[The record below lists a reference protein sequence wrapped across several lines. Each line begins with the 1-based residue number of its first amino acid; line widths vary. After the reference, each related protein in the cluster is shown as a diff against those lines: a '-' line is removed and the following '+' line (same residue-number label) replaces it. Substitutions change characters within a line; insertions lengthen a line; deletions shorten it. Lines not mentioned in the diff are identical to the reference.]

1 MTTPSPRVLI
11 SYAQGDAAHSQW
23 IAELAARLRA
33 DGLDAIIDQYDPRPA
48 KPWVDWVND
57 EFSRADWILLACT
70 PAYRLFYE
78 GKGDPDVGRGV
89 RWEANLIQNE
99 LSANKLV
106 NRRFVPILPTGGCED
121 DVPEALRGF
130 VRFKPDEQYATLLA
144 ILRQPPVM
152 DEPNTSESRLARVI
166 PNPYPGLAAFTERQA
181 GVFFGRDEDIRRV
194 VDRLIEQRQVCL
206 VGRSGTGKSS
216 LVAAGVLPALRKRVS
231 GAMGYLRFTPQDDP
245 ISRLADALDRLM
257 PEERLRGPKAR
268 VARLA
273 EGLRAQPAKAL
284 SSHLSALAPLL
295 IFADQFEEL
304 FTQTSEAG
312 RQDFAALWDA
322 LLDVEGVYLALTLRS
337 EFYASLADW
346 LGAARLGPSHMPL
359 DPITDD
365 ARYRQLIARP
375 ATDCGVAIDDALVSE
390 LATTARGMAGAL
402 PLLALTLQR
411 LFESRDPIRG
421 ITRAAW
427 QAVGGLAES
436 VKCATAPVDEAIDA
450 DPALPA
456 ACNTLFAALA
466 SSVDGIP
473 TRRSARV
480 AGLRGDG
487 NLAYLVDALR
497 TQGVL
502 TDTEDGHVEI
512 AHETLFQ
519 HWPRL
524 ADWCVRHAIF
534 LARRREVEQA
544 ASDWRSSGN
553 RLLMWGWERQKP
565 AIEALCALGG
575 IEAQHDPEFTDS
587 GIHAW
592 RALQGRLDEA
602 LRSFLRP
609 EPLALLDELRQDDTS
624 PVRREDIGRRLNTL
638 PDPRTGVGLDVCGVP
653 DIAWETV
660 DVPEGGAVV
669 TLETDTLQ
677 QFRIRRPFRIA
688 RYPVT
693 WQQYKAF
700 VAADDGYRNPAWWE
714 GLLYEDQPCPTQ
726 WDFANHPVINVSWH
740 DAMAFC
746 RWLTGRLDLEGEV
759 VRLPTEWEWQW
770 GAQAGTAGLCF
781 PWGPDW
787 RDLAGNSTESGI
799 GRTTAV
805 GLFPAGQTKGKE
817 VFDMAGNVWE
827 WCLNQYDD
835 PSQWGLENGAS
846 FALCGG
852 AWDDISDGCRAA
864 YRNGYPPDGRI
875 NFIGFRVCRGF
886 PIDPRDAAPLG
897 AETPSR

>member
-1 MTTPSPRVLI
+1 MTTPTPRVLI
-11 SYAQGDAAHSQW
+11 GYAQGNAEHSRW

-33 DGLDAIIDQYDPRPA
+33 DGLDAIIDQYDPRPL
-48 KPWVDWVND
+48 KPWQDWVND
-57 EFSRADWILLACT
+57 EFRRADWILLVCT

-78 GKGDPDVGRGV
+78 GDGDPDVGRGV
-89 RWEANLIQNE
+89 RWEANLIQQE

-106 NRRFVPILPTGGCED
+106 NRRFVPILPTGCGED
-121 DVPEALRGF
+121 DIPLALRGF
-130 VRFKPDEQYATLLA
+130 VRFKPDEQYDTLLA
-144 ILRQPPVM
+144 ILRQPHVM
-152 DEPNTSESRLARVI
+152 DEPNKSDSPLVSVI
-166 PNPYPGLAAFTERQA
+166 PNPYPGLATFTERQSGA
-181 GVFFGRDEDIRRV
+181 FFGRDEDIRRV

-216 LVAAGVLPALRKRVS
+216 LVAAGVLPALRKRVI

-245 ISRLADALDRLM
+245 FSRLADALDRLM
-257 PEERLRGPKAR
+257 PEERLRGPKTR

-273 EGLRAQPAKAL
+273 QELRAQPAKAL
-284 SSHLSALAPLL
+284 TSHLSALAPLL

-312 RQDFAALWDA
+312 RQDFAAVWDT

-375 ATDCGVAIDDALVSE
+375 ATDCGVPIDDALVSE
-390 LATTARGMAGAL
+390 MAATARGMAGAL

-411 LFESRDPIRG
+411 LFENRDPVHG

-436 VKCATAPVDEAIDA
+436 VKCATVPVDEAIDS
-450 DPALPA
+450 DPALLA

-480 AGLRGDG
+480 AGLRGDD

-502 TDTEDGHVEI
+502 TDTDDGHVEI
-512 AHETLFQ
+512 AHETLLQ

-524 ADWCVRHAIF
+524 ADWSTRHVIF

-544 ASDWRSSGN
+544 ARDWWSSGN
-553 RLLMWGWERQKP
+553 GLLMWGWERQKP

-575 IEAQHDPEFTDS
+575 LAPQPDSEYSDP

-592 RALQGRLDEA
+592 RALQGTLDEP
-602 LRSFLRP
+602 LRSFLHP
-609 EPLALLDELRQDDTS
+609 EPLALVDELTQDETS

-638 PDPRTGVGLDVCGVP
+638 PDPRKGVGLDVRGVP
-653 DIAWETV
+653 DIAWEMV
-660 DVPEGGAVV
+660 NVPEGGAVV
-669 TLETDTLQ
+669 TLETDPPQ
-677 QFRIRRPFRIA
+677 QFRISRPFRIA

-700 VAADDGYRNPAWWE
+700 VVADDGYRNPEWWG
-714 GLLYEDQPCPTQ
+714 GLQHEEQPGPTR
-726 WDFANHPVINVSWH
+726 WGFANHPAINVSWH

-746 RWLTGRLDLEGEV
+746 RWLTGRLNLEGEV

-770 GAQAGTAGLCF
+770 GAQAGAAGLRF

-787 RDLAGNSTESGI
+787 RDLGANSAESGI

-805 GLFPAGQTKGKE
+805 GLFPAGRVKGRE
-817 VFDMAGNVWE
+817 IFDMAGNVWE
-827 WCLNQYDD
+827 WSLNQLRD
-835 PSQWGLENGAS
+835 PSGREDRESRVLR
-846 FALCGG
+846 GG
-852 AWDDISDGCRAA
+852 AWDYGPDYCRAA
-864 YRNGYPPDGRI
+864 IRFDGSPDYRGDI
-875 NFIGFRVCRGF
+875 IGFRVCRGS
-886 PIDPRDAAPLG
+886 PIEMRDAASLG
-897 AETPSR
+897 AESPSR

>member
-1 MTTPSPRVLI
+1 MR
-11 SYAQGDAAHSQW
+11 AAGCAGS
-23 IAELAARLRA
+23 
-33 DGLDAIIDQYDPRPA
+33 
-48 KPWVDWVND
+48 
-57 EFSRADWILLACT
+57 
-70 PAYRLFYE
+70 
-78 GKGDPDVGRGV
+78 
-89 RWEANLIQNE
+89 ANLIQNE
-99 LSANKLV
+99 LSANKLM
-106 NRRFVPILPTGGCED
+106 NRRFIPILPTGGRED

-130 VRFKPDEQYATLLA
+130 VRFKPDEQYAKLLA
-144 ILRQPPVM
+144 ILRQPPVI
-152 DEPNTSESRLARVI
+152 DAPNTSDSRLARVI

-216 LVAAGVLPALRKRVS
+216 LVAAGVLPALRKRLS

-245 ISRLADALDRLM
+245 FARFADALDRLM
-257 PEERLRGPKAR
+257 PEERLRGPKTR

-273 EGLRAQPAKAL
+273 QELRAQPAKAL
-284 SSHLSALAPLL
+284 GRHLPALAPLL

-312 RQDFAALWDA
+312 RQDFAAVWDA

-346 LGAARLGPSHMPL
+346 LGAERLGPSHMPL

-375 ATDCGVAIDDALVSE
+375 ATDCGVPIDDAVVSE

-450 DPALPA
+450 DPALPG

-524 ADWCVRHAIF
+524 AGWCARHAIF

-575 IEAQHDPEFTDS
+575 MEPRQDPEYTDP
-587 GIHAW
+587 GIYAW
-592 RALQGRLDEA
+592 RALQGTLDEP

-609 EPLALLDELRQDDTS
+609 EPFTLLEELTQDETS

-638 PDPRTGVGLDVCGVP
+638 PDPRKGVGLDARSVP

-669 TLETDTLQ
+669 TLETDPPQ
-677 QFRIRRPFRIA
+677 QVRISRPFRIA

-700 VAADDGYRNPAWWE
+700 VAADDGYRNPEWWE
-714 GLLYEDQPCPTQ
+714 GLQHEEQSGPTQ
-726 WDFANHPVINVSWH
+726 WDFANHPAINVSWH

-746 RWLTGRLDLEGEV
+746 RWLTARLGLVEEV

-770 GAQAGTAGLCF
+770 VAQAGAAGLRF

-787 RDLAGNSTESGI
+787 RDLEGNSSRSGI

-805 GLFPAGQTKGKE
+805 GLFPAGRVKEKE
-817 VFDMAGNVWE
+817 VYDMAGNVWE
-827 WCLNQYDD
+827 WCLNIRSDLRGFDYGE
-835 PSQWGLENGAS
+835 SRVLR
-846 FALCGG
+846 GG
-852 AWDDISDGCRAA
+852 AWGYNPDGCRAA
-864 YRNGYPPDGRI
+864 YRLDDAPDDRRYD
-875 NFIGFRVCRGF
+875 IGFRVCRGS
-886 PIDPRDAAPLG
+886 PIDPRDAASLG
-897 AETPSR
+897 AESPSR

>member
-57 EFSRADWILLACT
+57 EFRRADWILLACT
-70 PAYRLFYE
+70 PAYRRFYE
-78 GKGDPDVGRGV
+78 GKGDPDAGRGV

-99 LSANKLV
+99 LSANKLM
-106 NRRFVPILPTGGCED
+106 NRRFVPILPTGGGEGD
-121 DVPEALRGF
+121 IPLALRGF

-144 ILRQPPVM
+144 ILQQPPVVE
-152 DEPNTSESRLARVI
+152 EPNTSESPLARVI

-231 GAMGYLRFTPQDDP
+231 GAVGYLRFTPQDDP
-245 ISRLADALDRLM
+245 FARLADALDRLM

-273 EGLRAQPAKAL
+273 EELRAQPAKAL
-284 SSHLSALAPLL
+284 SSHLPALSPLL

-322 LLDVEGVYLALTLRS
+322 LLDVKGVYLALTLRS

-375 ATDCGVAIDDALVSE
+375 AMDCGVPIEDTLVSE

-436 VKCATAPVDEAIDA
+436 VKCATAPVDEVIDA
-450 DPALPA
+450 DPARSA

-480 AGLRGDG
+480 AGLRVDG

-575 IEAQHDPEFTDS
+575 LEAQHDPEFTDP

-609 EPLALLDELRQDDTS
+609 EPLALLEELRQDDTS
-624 PVRREDIGRRLNTL
+624 PVRREDIGRRLNSL
-638 PDPRTGVGLDVCGVP
+638 PDPRKGVGLDARGVP

-669 TLETDTLQ
+669 TLETEPPQ
-677 QFRIRRPFRIA
+677 QVRIRRSFRIA

-693 WQQYKAF
+693 WRQYKAF
-700 VAADDGYRNPAWWE
+700 VAADDGYRNPEWWE
-714 GLLYEDQPCPTQ
+714 GLEHEEQPGPRQ
-726 WDFANHPVINVSWH
+726 WDFANHPAIKVSWH

-746 RWLTGRLDLEGEV
+746 RWLTGRLNLEGEV

-770 GAQAGTAGLCF
+770 VAQAGAAGLRF

-787 RDLAGNSTESGI
+787 RDLGANSAESGI

-805 GLFPAGQTKGKE
+805 GLFPAGRVKE
-817 VFDMAGNVWE
+817 REVYDMAGNVSE
-827 WCLNQYDD
+827 WCLNQNGD
-835 PSQWGLENGAS
+835 PAGREDVESRVLR
-846 FALCGG
+846 GG
-852 AWDDISDGCRAA
+852 AWFNLPDGCRAA
-864 YRNGYPPDGRI
+864 YRLGGAPGFRDDDV
-875 NFIGFRVCRGF
+875 GFRVCRGS
-886 PIDPRDAAPLG
+886 PIDPRDAASLG
-897 AETPSR
+897 AESPSR

>member
-1 MTTPSPRVLI
+1 MTTPSPRVFI

-33 DGLDAIIDQYDPRPA
+33 DGLDAIIDQGDPRPLTTWQN
-48 KPWVDWVND
+48 WVDN
-57 EFSRADWILLACT
+57 EFRRADRILLACT
-70 PAYRLFYE
+70 RAYRLFYE
-78 GKGDPDVGRGV
+78 GGGPRDVGRGV
-89 RWEANLIQNE
+89 CWEANLIRQE
-99 LSANKLV
+99 LSDNKFV
-106 NRRFVPILPTGGCED
+106 NPRFVPILPTGGGEGD
-121 DVPEALRGF
+121 IPPALRGF
-130 VRFKPDEQYATLLA
+130 VRFKPDEEYAKLLA
-144 ILRQPPVM
+144 FLRRPPVV
-152 DEPNTSESRLARVI
+152 DETNTSDSPVAGVI

-181 GVFFGRDEDIRRV
+181 GAFFGRDEDIRRV
-194 VDRLIEQRQVCL
+194 VDRLIDQRQVCL

-245 ISRLADALDRLM
+245 FARFADALDRLM

-273 EGLRAQPAKAL
+273 EELRAQPAKAL

-312 RQDFAALWDA
+312 RQDFAAVWGA

-375 ATDCGVAIDDALVSE
+375 ATDCGIPIDDALVSE

-411 LFESRDPIRG
+411 LFESRDPVLG

-427 QAVGGLAES
+427 QTIGGLAES

-450 DPALPA
+450 DPALPG
-456 ACNTLFAALA
+456 ACDTLFAALT

-480 AGLRGDG
+480 AGLRGDD

-512 AHETLFQ
+512 AHETLFL

-575 IEAQHDPEFTDS
+575 LEAQHDPEFTDP

-609 EPLALLDELRQDDTS
+609 EPLALLEELRQDDTS
-624 PVRREDIGRRLNTL
+624 PVRREDIGRRLNSL
-638 PDPRTGVGLDVCGVP
+638 PDPRKGVGLDARGVP

-669 TLETDTLQ
+669 TLETEPPQ
-677 QFRIRRPFRIA
+677 QFRISRPFRIA

-693 WQQYKAF
+693 WRQYKAF
-700 VAADDGYRNPAWWE
+700 VAADDGYRNPEWWE
-714 GLLYEDQPCPTQ
+714 GLEHEEQPGPRQ
-726 WDFANHPVINVSWH
+726 WDFANHPAIKVSWH

-746 RWLTGRLDLEGEV
+746 RWLTGRLNLEGEV
-759 VRLPTEWEWQW
+759 VRLPNEWEWQW
-770 GAQAGTAGLCF
+770 VAQAGAAGLRF

-787 RDLAGNSTESGI
+787 RDLGANSAESGI

-805 GLFPAGQTKGKE
+805 GLFPAGRVKE
-817 VFDMAGNVWE
+817 NEVYDMAGNVWE
-827 WCLNQYDD
+827 WCLNQYYD
-835 PSQWGLENGAS
+835 PAGREDVESRVLR
-846 FALCGG
+846 GG
-852 AWDDISDGCRAA
+852 AWYYGPDDCRAA
-864 YRNGYPPDGRI
+864 FRDYDTPDYRDND
-875 NFIGFRVCRGF
+875 IGFRVCRGS
-886 PIDPRDAAPLG
+886 PIDPRDAASLG
-897 AETPSR
+897 AESPSR

>member
-1 MTTPSPRVLI
+1 MTTPSPRVFI

-23 IAELAARLRA
+23 IAELAARLRV

-48 KPWVDWVND
+48 KPWQDWVND
-57 EFSRADWILLACT
+57 EFRRADWILLACT
-70 PAYRLFYE
+70 RAYRLFYE
-78 GKGDPDVGRGV
+78 GDGDPDAGRGV

-99 LSANKLV
+99 LSDNKFV
-106 NRRFVPILPTGGCED
+106 NPRFVPILPTGGGED
-121 DVPEALRGF
+121 DIPPALRGF
-130 VRFKPDEQYATLLA
+130 VRFKPDEQYAKLLA
-144 ILRQPPVM
+144 ILRRPPVV
-152 DEPNTSESRLARVI
+152 DETNTSDSPVARVI

-181 GVFFGRDEDIRRV
+181 GAFFGRDEDIRRV
-194 VDRLIEQRQVCL
+194 VDRLIDQRQVCL

-245 ISRLADALDRLM
+245 FARFADALDRLM

-273 EGLRAQPAKAL
+273 EELRAQPAKAL

-312 RQDFAALWDA
+312 RQDFAAVWKE

-375 ATDCGVAIDDALVSE
+375 AMDCGVTIEDTLVSE

-436 VKCATAPVDEAIDA
+436 VRCATAPVDEAIDA
-450 DPALPA
+450 DPARSA

-575 IEAQHDPEFTDS
+575 IEAQHDPEFTDP
-587 GIHAW
+587 GFHAW
-592 RALQGRLDEA
+592 RALQGTLDEA

-609 EPLALLDELRQDDTS
+609 EPLALLEELRQDDTS
-624 PVRREDIGRRLNTL
+624 PVRREDIGRRLNIL
-638 PDPRTGVGLDVCGVP
+638 SDPRKGVGLDARGVP

-669 TLETDTLQ
+669 TLETDPPQ
-677 QFRIRRPFRIA
+677 QFSISRPFRIA

-700 VAADDGYRNPAWWE
+700 VAADDGYRNPEWWE
-714 GLLYEDQPCPTQ
+714 GLQHEEQPGQ
-726 WDFANHPVINVSWH
+726 MRWDFANHPAINVSWH

-746 RWLTGRLDLEGEV
+746 RWLTGHLNLDGEV

-770 GAQAGTAGLCF
+770 AAQAGAAGLRF
-781 PWGPDW
+781 PWGHDW
-787 RDLAGNSTESGI
+787 FECGGNSGGSGI

-805 GLFPAGQTKGKE
+805 GLFPAGRVNEKE

-827 WCLNQYDD
+827 WCLNYNGD
-835 PSQWGLENGAS
+835 PAGREHVESRVLR
-846 FALCGG
+846 GG
-852 AWDDISDGCRAA
+852 AWNDDPVSCRAA
-864 YRNGYPPDGRI
+864 RRDDDAPVDRYL
-875 NFIGFRVCRGF
+875 NFGFRVCRGS
-886 PIDPRDAAPLG
+886 PIDPRDAASLS